1 MDQRPNSYDDPD
13 FTKNG
18 AILLLLAFFIFIA
31 AIVTFSI
38 LPELTKTEITRCH
51 LIILALIRHY
61 RLRGLRADIT
71 IIKRRLSKL
80 RDVQTAPF
88 EYTAITDE
96 LGMTLE
102 LLLCQFR

>member
-1 MDQRPNSYDDPD
+1 MDQRPNSYDDSD

-38 LPELTKTEITRCH
+38 LPELTKTEITRYH

-61 RLRGLRADIT
+61 
-71 IIKRRLSKL
+71 
-80 RDVQTAPF
+80 
-88 EYTAITDE
+88 
-96 LGMTLE
+96 
-102 LLLCQFR
+102 